1 MITYVE
7 VARTSRGKWVEIEEP
22 ATIETE
28 EFISNIIER
37 VDRGVYRVNL
47 KRIDDVTGEEYF
59 EDAYCKLLEK
69 E

>member
-22 ATIETE
+22 VTIETE

-37 VDRGVYRVNL
+37 VDKGVYRVNV
-47 KRIDDVTGEEYF
+47 KRIDSYTSDEYY
-59 EDAYCKLLEK
+59 EDAYCKIIEH
-69 E
+69 